1 VRRFFAALGFLT
13 VLPVPEGWGGGE
25 RELSR
30 CAPFFPVV
38 GLLIGAVVA
47 VGTWGLGQV
56 MPAWPASVLTVIAL
70 IGVSR
75 GLHMDGLSD
84 TADGFLSSRP
94 RERILEIMRDSHVG
108 AMGVMAIVCAV
119 FLKVAALASLSG
131 EVRWRAALLTPVAGR
146 CALVVSMAALPYA
159 RGTEGLGALFYRGR
173 SRLDAVW
180 AVLFLGLA
188 GWAAAG
194 AAGLAASILSV
205 VLTLLFAV
213 YTYRKIG
220 GATGD
225 TLGAACELAEIV
237 PALALCA
244 WPVMKA

>member
-1 VRRFFAALGFLT
+1 MKRFFAALGFLT
-13 VLPVPEGWGGGE
+13 VVPVPAGWSGGG

-30 CAPFFPVV
+30 CPPFFPPV
-38 GLLIGAVVA
+38 GLLIGAA
-47 VGTWGLGQV
+47 AAAWTWGLGRV
-56 MPAWPASVLTVIAL
+56 LPAWPASVLTIIAL

-75 GLHMDGLSD
+75 GLHLDGLSD

-94 RERILEIMRDSHVG
+94 RERILEIMKDSHVG
-108 AMGVMAIVCAV
+108 AMGVMAIVCV
-119 FLKVAALASLSG
+119 VLLKVAALGSLS
-131 EVRWRAALLTPVAGR
+131 EVVRWRAVLLMPVAGR

-159 RGTEGLGALFYRGR
+159 RATGGLGALFYRGR

-180 AVLFLGLA
+180 AVLFSGLA
-188 GWAAAG
+188 GSAV
-194 AAGLAASILSV
+194 AGLAGLVAFGLSV

-213 YTYRKIG
+213 YSYRKIG

-244 WPVMKA
+244 WPGGQA

>member
-1 VRRFFAALGFLT
+1 
-13 VLPVPEGWGGGE
+13 
-25 RELSR
+25 
-30 CAPFFPVV
+30 V
-38 GLLIGAVVA
+38 GLLIGAVA
-47 VGTWGLGQV
+47 AGWAWGLGRIL
-56 MPAWPASVLTVIAL
+56 PAWPASVLTVIAL

-108 AMGVMAIVCAV
+108 AMGVTAIVCAV
-119 FLKVAALASLSG
+119 CLKVAALAELSG
-131 EVRWRAALLTPVAGR
+131 EVRWRAALLMPVAGR
-146 CALVVSMAALPYA
+146 CALVVSVAALPYA

-173 SRLDAVW
+173 SRTDAAW
-180 AVLFLGLA
+180 AVLFLGLV
-188 GWAAAG
+188 GGAAAG
-194 AAGLAASILSV
+194 AAGLAASALSV
-205 VLTLLFAV
+205 AFTLLFAV

>member
-1 VRRFFAALGFLT
+1 MKRFFAALGFLT

-38 GLLIGAVVA
+38 GLLIGAVA
-47 VGTWGLGQV
+47 AGWAWGLGRV
-56 MPAWPASVLTVIAL
+56 LPAWPASVLTVIAL

-119 FLKVAALASLSG
+119 CLKVAALASLPEG
-131 EVRWRAALLTPVAGR
+131 VRWRAALLMPVAGR

-173 SRLDAVW
+173 SRMDAAW
-180 AVLFLGLA
+180 AVLFLGLV
-188 GWAAAG
+188 GGAAAG
-194 AAGLAASILSV
+194 AAGLVASALSV
-205 VLTLLFAV
+205 ALTLLFAV
-213 YTYRKIG
+213 YTFRKIG

-244 WPVMKA
+244 WPGTRA

>member
-1 VRRFFAALGFLT
+1 MRRFFAALGFLT
-13 VLPVPEGWGGGE
+13 VLPVPAGWGGGE

-38 GLLIGAVVA
+38 GLLIGAVAAGWV
-47 VGTWGLGQV
+47 WGLGRAL
-56 MPAWPASVLTVIAL
+56 PAWPASVLTVIAL

-84 TADGFLSSRP
+84 TADGFLSSRS

-108 AMGVMAIVCAV
+108 AMGVMAIVCAIL
-119 FLKVAALASLSG
+119 LKAAALASLS
-131 EVRWRAALLTPVAGR
+131 EAVRWRAALLTPVAGR

-173 SRLDAVW
+173 SRIDGVW
-180 AVLFLGLA
+180 AVLFLGLV

-194 AAGLAASILSV
+194 AAGLAASALSV
-205 VLTLLFAV
+205 ALTLLFAL

-225 TLGAACELAEIV
+225 SLGAACELAEIV

-244 WPVMKA
+244 